1 MVKKIIGL
9 DAEGNQVF
17 EREARAYDQSIASH
31 VFGITLGDVFKVIP
45 VVILIITVY
54 VNQQNFN
61 VQILNMVNNNTITVS
76 KISVTIDN
84 LNNYLSST
92 TGKQFKDGR
101 PY

>member
-1 MVKKIIGL
+1 MVKKIVGY
-9 DAEGNQVF
+9 DEEGNQVF
-17 EREARAYDQSIASH
+17 EREAREYDRSIANTP
-31 VFGITLGDVFKVIP
+31 FGITISDIFKVIP
-45 VVILIITVY
+45 VFILIITVY

-61 VQILNMVNNNTITVS
+61 VQILAMVNNNTSAVVGIKETLG
-76 KISVTIDN
+76 N

>member
-1 MVKKIIGL
+1 MVRKIVGYDNAGKK
-9 DAEGNQVF
+9 VF
-17 EREARAYDQSIASH
+17 ERDARSYDEGIGH
-31 VFGITLGDVFKVIP
+31 IRFGITFADVLKVIP
-45 VVILIITVY
+45 VFILIITVY

-61 VQILNMVNNNTITVS
+61 VQLLNISNSNSKSIMNITNVLG
-76 KISVTIDN
+76 N